1 MITIDYITLAYWI
14 VLYML
19 TIFFT
24 MNRLPSTWVPSK
36 IHVYVGQLFFA
47 CRCVIGELF
56 LDGKPMFDLSQL
68 LRYSSG
74 EKEFSE
80 NTLKK
85 ISDKF
90 IRVRGRWM
98 AVTNEIASFGS

>member
-1 MITIDYITLAYWI
+1 MYCF
-14 VLYML
+14 VLPVFL
-19 TIFFT
+19 
-24 MNRLPSTWVPSK
+24 
-36 IHVYVGQLFFA
+36 GQLFPA
-47 CRCVIGELF
+47 YRCVIGELF

-80 NTLKK
+80 NTLKR

-90 IRVRGRWM
+90 IRVRGGEGQQSRM
-98 AVTNEIASFGS
+98 NIIIVARELH